1 MMTSGFWIRR
11 HPAPDQVI
19 LSSENIK
26 QFNNN
31 LRARGLTVD
40 LTRWPDLKPGEDL
53 RVRLRERFSQIKS
66 DNLVLLDGISPAAV
80 YWSDVKETLNLDVIP
95 VEIKRQY
102 GLVVEYADQRFLPV
116 REGLYARAHD
126 VDFDELQNSALDI
139 GTPVVVEHYSRDGQW
154 VFVTAASSSGWVET
168 QRVAL
173 ADFEEAR
180 PFVAAPFMVVTA
192 PKTDLYADSAM
203 TDFQGS
209 ARMGTRLVL
218 VKEGRGS
225 AVAVMLPRRGL
236 DGRLRTA
243 RGFVPAEDVRR
254 GYLDYTARH
263 ILRQAFKMLHQ
274 PYGWGGMYG
283 AQDCSRFLQ
292 EVYATVGIELPR
304 DSKDQIQAG
313 ELLAAWEGNASTADK
328 QRLLEKSAVGGVT
341 VLGMKGHIMIYL
353 GAVDGRAYAVHGVWA
368 YRRPGRG
375 DDAVVV
381 LNRVVVSDLTLG
393 EGSKRGSLLERLN
406 MVKMMR

>member
-1 MMTSGFWIRR
+1 
-11 HPAPDQVI
+11 
-19 LSSENIK
+19 
-26 QFNNN
+26 
-31 LRARGLTVD
+31 
-40 LTRWPDLKPGEDL
+40 
-53 RVRLRERFSQIKS
+53 
-66 DNLVLLDGISPAAV
+66 
-80 YWSDVKETLNLDVIP
+80 
-95 VEIKRQY
+95 
-102 GLVVEYADQRFLPV
+102 
-116 REGLYARAHD
+116 
-126 VDFDELQNSALDI
+126 
-139 GTPVVVEHYSRDGQW
+139 
-154 VFVTAASSSGWVET
+154 
-168 QRVAL
+168 
-173 ADFEEAR
+173 
-180 PFVAAPFMVVTA
+180 
-192 PKTDLYADSAM
+192 
-203 TDFQGS
+203 
-209 ARMGTRLVL
+209 
-218 VKEGRGS
+218 
-225 AVAVMLPRRGL
+225 
-236 DGRLRTA
+236 
-243 RGFVPAEDVRR
+243 
-254 GYLDYTARH
+254 
-263 ILRQAFKMLHQ
+263 MLHQ